1 MSAGLLRFG
10 GVMVALGCASVDVER
25 FASSSVA
32 SGVEAGAVGR
42 LPTTGLRP
50 AHPVAATAQA
60 MHARDKIHLSAKFFG
75 PLKHAGT
82 ACERDNLK

>member
-1 MSAGLLRFG
+1 
-10 GVMVALGCASVDVER
+10 MVALGCVSVDVER

-32 SGVEAGAVGR
+32 SGVETGAVGR

-60 MHARDKIHLSAKFFG
+60 THARDKIHLSAELFRH
-75 PLKHAGT
+75 LKHAGT
-82 ACERDNLK
+82 ACERGNLK